1 MHTEPRLEPAR
12 AGVVP
17 ARPRIGLLGVM
28 QSLYDEMLP
37 GIADRQAAYARE
49 VAAALSGV
57 AEVEVAP
64 PVKERADAE
73 RAMRDLEGAR
83 PRRPARRDAHLRA
96 RRCASR
102 ASSRRRRCRSAWRTS
117 SPSPR

>member
-28 QSLYDEMLP
+28 QSLYDDMLP

-49 VAAALSGV
+49 VARG
-57 AEVEVAP
+57 
-64 PVKERADAE
+64 AE
-73 RAMRDLEGAR
+73 RRGGGRGRAAGEGAR
-83 PRRPARRDAHLRA
+83 GRRA
-96 RRCASR
+96 RHGATWRAGAST
-102 ASSRRRRCRSAWRTS
+102 ACSS
-117 SPSPR
+117 